1 MYGDFNKSMIGIWPS
16 ASANRVR
23 QKSGLREGPFAFRLF
38 NHTLG
43 TQSVVEVVLCLPY
56 RAPAYRAVCSTVP
69 TYLGIVVRHCS
80 LSLVRDKNVA
90 NAGAMR

>member
-43 TQSVVEVVLCLPY
+43 TQSVVEVVLCLTVRRPTVPCVL
-56 RAPAYRAVCSTVP
+56 RVP
-69 TYLGIVVRHCS
+69 TYLGIVVRHC
-80 LSLVRDKNVA
+80 
-90 NAGAMR
+90 